1 LPLVIVNIA
10 FFASSLL
17 SAYWNGAATYYRGI
31 IKALHGQGHQITFY
45 EPVAYDRPQHRDIE
59 PPEWARV
66 IVYDGTESE
75 AHRHVSM
82 ARNADLIVK
91 ASGVGIFDELL
102 EAAVLELKRPNNLVI
117 FWDVDAPATLERI
130 ENDLADPFRQLIPQ
144 YDFVLTYGGGDP
156 VVRGYT
162 SHGAKMCVPIYNAL
176 DPDTHHPAPRDSRF
190 ECDLGLLANRLPDRE
205 QRVEEFFLRPAAELS
220 SNTFIL
226 GGNGWQT
233 KPLPNNV
240 QYLGHVYTRD
250 HNPFNCTARAV
261 LNICRASMARYGF
274 SPPTRVFEAAGAA
287 ACLITD
293 AWQGVE
299 EFFEPD
305 RELLV
310 AEDGSEVA
318 GHVARLTEARARQ
331 IGAAAY
337 RRVLAEHT
345 YTQRALQVQTILE
358 GSAHIRPAKRT
369 SSGTPPNADSA
380 ATPRSTGRNRHSI
393 GVSST

>member
-1 LPLVIVNIA
+1 MNIA

-31 IKALHGQGHQITFY
+31 VKALHAHGHRITFY
-45 EPVAYDRPQHRDIE
+45 EPVAYDRPQHRDME
-59 PPEWARV
+59 PPDWAQV

-75 AHRHVSM
+75 AHRHVRM
-82 ARNADLIVK
+82 AHDADLIIK

-130 ENDLADPFRQLIPQ
+130 ENDPADPFRELIPQ
-144 YDFVLTYGGGDP
+144 YDFILTYGGGDP

-176 DPDTHHPAPRDSRF
+176 DPDTHHPAPRDPNF
-190 ECDLGLLANRLPDRE
+190 ACDLGLLANRLPDRE
-205 QRVEEFFLRPAAELS
+205 HRVEEFFLRAAEQLPS
-220 SNTFIL
+220 RDFLL

-233 KPLPNNV
+233 KPLPRNV
-240 QYLGHVYTRD
+240 RYLGHVYTRD

-287 ACLITD
+287 ACLVTD
-293 AWQGVE
+293 AWEGVE
-299 EFFEPD
+299 QFFEPG

-310 AEDGSEVA
+310 AYNGQEVA
-318 GHVARLTEARARQ
+318 DHVARLTADEAAK
-331 IGAAAY
+331 IGSAAY

-345 YTQRALQVQTILE
+345 YAHRALQVEEILNGYEPGCGWGAAAGSSLAEPELE
-358 GSAHIRPAKRT
+358 G
-369 SSGTPPNADSA
+369 A
-380 ATPRSTGRNRHSI
+380 ATNP
-393 GVSST
+393 